1 MVLNSVGNAK
11 GQTSLSVQNANMSN
25 KNQNNDFAS
34 ILLDV
39 ADIALPNATENKMAP
54 EVVQAATKSQN
65 ISDVTA
71 APQTKNELSSDND
84 NSENVIIAPYIV
96 VANYNNAI
104 GTNDNA
110 ELAIDGNQ
118 SNSAPVSNLF
128 TAQMAN
134 DENKEIAP
142 EDLAQTLATPEI
154 VQDLNPAANQNVAQ
168 PQNTELD
175 KAVETLSPLNE
186 NEAKDLVANL
196 NLDKVIQPATMSQN
210 NNAPQNNNVR
220 ENSIFAEN
228 SNPKTNSKASAKISE
243 FSSTNEIENNDIAQN
258 DALLPNAAP
267 IEAKDNAQNSNNGF
281 QSNNDNQPSSEIKID
296 NISNDAA
303 PSFKIETNQNLS
315 ETAQA
320 NNKVL
325 NVPVL
330 AATIVRQAQN
340 GEKSFFVRLDP
351 SELGSVSIE
360 LKLGTDKKMRAIIGA
375 DRSDTLSEIA
385 KSSANI
391 SQALKDAGFELAENG
406 LSFNLENG
414 ANQSQSGFNA
424 PSQNNNGFNAQLA
437 NNNLETEDNILGQTD
452 GRNSTKLKS
461 STIHSEI
468 WQKARISLVA

>member
-65 ISDVTA
+65 ISDSNE
-71 APQTKNELSSDND
+71 APQTKNELPKDND

-96 VANYNNAI
+96 VANNNIAI

-118 SNSAPVSNLF
+118 SNSAPATASNLF

-134 DENKEIAP
+134 DENQEIVP
-142 EDLAQTLATPEI
+142 EDLAQTSETNEI
-154 VQDLNPAANQNVAQ
+154 VQDVNPAANQNIA
-168 PQNTELD
+168 PIANTELD
-175 KAVETLSPLNE
+175 KAVETLSPLNA

-196 NLDKVIQPATMSQN
+196 NLDKIIQPAS
-210 NNAPQNNNVR
+210 APQNNNVR

-243 FSSTNEIENNDIAQN
+243 FNSTNEIENNDIAQN
-258 DALLPNAAP
+258 DALLPNAAT
-267 IEAKDNAQNSNNGF
+267 IGAKDNAQNSNNGF

-296 NISNDAA
+296 NIDNISNDAA
-303 PSFKIETNQNLS
+303 PSFKIETNHNLG

-320 NNKVL
+320 NNKML

-391 SQALKDAGFELAENG
+391 SQALKDAGFDLAENG

-424 PSQNNNGFNAQLA
+424 PSQNNNDFNAQLA
-437 NNNLETEDNILGQTD
+437 NNNLETEDNILSQTD